1 MRTEA
6 AAMETT
12 EPFPLALRELVLDND
27 FVTLTGKPNWAAL
40 ASELEGVHYET
51 LRQAAV
57 KSQDVV

>member
-1 MRTEA
+1 
-6 AAMETT
+6 METT